1 MQGAIQEN
9 IEVTYHDLD
18 NGIDMNLGDN
28 LDHELDN
35 GKLFFFSSFINNFF
49 LILCVEL
56 IYILASHHFIFNSMI
71 NSRKY

>member
-28 LDHELDN
+28 IDHELDN
-35 GKLFFFSSFINNFF
+35 GKLFFFSSFVNNFF
-49 LILCVEL
+49 LNIVC
-56 IYILASHHFIFNSMI
+56 
-71 NSRKY
+71 